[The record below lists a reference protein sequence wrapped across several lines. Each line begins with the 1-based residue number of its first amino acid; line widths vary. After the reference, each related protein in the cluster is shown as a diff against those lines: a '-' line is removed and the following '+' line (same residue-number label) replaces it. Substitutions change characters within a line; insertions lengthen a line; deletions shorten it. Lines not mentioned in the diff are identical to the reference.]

1 LFAGDFKKIMTDK
14 LKKEITKIVR
24 QVLNETALPK
34 ESTTTRTASGLD
46 FTAIG
51 EKRQGREAPQSLRVK
66 PGAKHPVLKTQSS
79 RNPSSRHADL
89 PRKGPAVLNIFHAG
103 VRKLDQA
110 LEQIQKIEETARR
123 SSVYTVESARS
134 WVCGADVKEGAGI
147 KCILDTVKPAGL
159 EKALQKADVL
169 VLPTF
174 CLKTAAKVASLICDD
189 QESGIV
195 FTALLQGK
203 RVLAASDGFLVCD
216 MLVNEDLRSEIDQI
230 LIKLEGFGMVF
241 CATDRLHSTFQKM
254 LSGVDTAKTTPTP
267 SSGKRKTQKEN
278 SANAT
283 GLVTAKVIYIAVD
296 ENQNTITLAPAG
308 IVTPL
313 ARDLAKE
320 YSIKIIKTEN

>member
-1 LFAGDFKKIMTDK
+1 MTDK

-24 QVLNETALPK
+24 QVLNETGLPK
-34 ESTTTRTASGLD
+34 E
-46 FTAIG
+46 
-51 EKRQGREAPQSLRVK
+51 
-66 PGAKHPVLKTQSS
+66 SS
-79 RNPSSRHADL
+79 RNPSSRPGDF

-110 LEQIQKIEETARR
+110 LEQIQKIEEIARR

-159 EKALQKADVL
+159 EKALQKADIL

-203 RVLAASDGFLVCD
+203 RILAANDGFLVCD
-216 MLVNEDLRSEIDQI
+216 ILVNEDLRSEIDQI
-230 LIKLEGFGMVF
+230 LRKLENFGMVF
-241 CATDRLHSTFQKM
+241 CPTDRLHSTFQKM
-254 LSGVDTAKTTPTP
+254 LPGVKQGKTTPTP
-267 SSGKRKTQKEN
+267 SPEKNKTQTEN
-278 SANAT
+278 STNAIN
-283 GLVTAKVIYIAVD
+283 LVTAKVIYMVVD
-296 ENQNTITLAPAG
+296 ENQNAITLAPGG

>member
-1 LFAGDFKKIMTDK
+1 LFAGDFKEIMTDK

-24 QVLNETALPK
+24 QVLNETGLPK
-34 ESTTTRTASGLD
+34 E
-46 FTAIG
+46 
-51 EKRQGREAPQSLRVK
+51 
-66 PGAKHPVLKTQSS
+66 SS
-79 RNPSSRHADL
+79 RNPSSRHGDF

-110 LEQIQKIEETARR
+110 LEQVQKIEEAARR

-159 EKALQKADVL
+159 EKALQKADIL

-216 MLVNEDLRSEIDQI
+216 MLANEVLRSEIDQI
-230 LIKLEGFGMVF
+230 LRKLEGFGMVF
-241 CATDRLHSTFQKM
+241 CPTDRLHSTFQEM
-254 LSGVDTAKTTPTP
+254 LSGVEPAKAVPIP
-267 SSGKRKTQKEN
+267 ASGKSKPTKEN
-278 SANAT
+278 SASAAR
-283 GLVTAKVIYIAVD
+283 LITAKTIYLAVD
-296 ENQNTITLAPAG
+296 ENQNAITLAPGG

-320 YSIKIIKTEN
+320 YSIKIIKTEH

>member
-1 LFAGDFKKIMTDK
+1 MTDK
-14 LKKEITKIVR
+14 LKKEISKIVR
-24 QVLNETALPK
+24 QVLTETGLP
-34 ESTTTRTASGLD
+34 RA
-46 FTAIG
+46 
-51 EKRQGREAPQSLRVK
+51 
-66 PGAKHPVLKTQSS
+66 SS
-79 RNPSSRHADL
+79 RNPSSRPGA
-89 PRKGPAVLNIFHAG
+89 PRRKGPAVLNIFHAG

-147 KCILDTVKPAGL
+147 KCILDTVKPEGL
-159 EKALQKADVL
+159 EKALQKADIL

-203 RVLAASDGFLVCD
+203 RILAANDGFLVCD
-216 MLVNEDLRSEIDQI
+216 ILANEALRGEIDQI
-230 LIKLEGFGMVF
+230 LRKLERFGMVF
-241 CATDRLHSTFQKM
+241 CPTDRLHSTFQKM
-254 LSGVDTAKTTPTP
+254 RPDVKPAKTNPTP
-267 SSGKRKTQKEN
+267 SPEKVKPPTEMSTDAKR
-278 SANAT
+278 
-283 GLVTAKVIYIAVD
+283 LVTAKVIYTAVN
-296 ENQNTITLAPAG
+296 ENQNSITLAPGA

-320 YSIKIIKTEN
+320 YSIKIIK

>member
-1 LFAGDFKKIMTDK
+1 MTDK
-14 LKKEITKIVR
+14 LKTEISKIVR
-24 QVLNETALPK
+24 QVLKETGSPK
-34 ESTTTRTASGLD
+34 E
-46 FTAIG
+46 
-51 EKRQGREAPQSLRVK
+51 
-66 PGAKHPVLKTQSS
+66 SS
-79 RNPSSRHADL
+79 RNPSPRHADA

-103 VRKLDQA
+103 VRKLDLA

-147 KCILDTVKPAGL
+147 KCILDTVKPEGL
-159 EKALQKADVL
+159 EKALQKADIL

-174 CLKTAAKVASLICDD
+174 CLKTAAKIASLICDD

-216 MLVNEDLRSEIDQI
+216 ILANEALRGEIDQI
-230 LIKLEGFGMVF
+230 LRKLEGFGMVF
-241 CATDRLHSTFQKM
+241 CTTDQLHSTFQKM
-254 LSGVDTAKTTPTP
+254 LPGVKPAKTKPP
-267 SSGKRKTQKEN
+267 STTKKTKTQTEN
-278 SANAT
+278 STHAKK
-283 GLVTAKVIYIAVD
+283 LVTAKVIYTAVD
-296 ENQNTITLAPAG
+296 ENQNAITLAPGA

-320 YSIKIIKTEN
+320 YSIKIIK

>member
-1 LFAGDFKKIMTDK
+1 MTDK
-14 LKKEITKIVR
+14 LKKEISKIVR
-24 QVLNETALPK
+24 QVLTETGLPP
-34 ESTTTRTASGLD
+34 A
-46 FTAIG
+46 
-51 EKRQGREAPQSLRVK
+51 
-66 PGAKHPVLKTQSS
+66 SS
-79 RNPSSRHADL
+79 RNPSSRPGAP

-147 KCILDTVKPAGL
+147 KCILDTVKPEGL
-159 EKALQKADVL
+159 EKALQKADIL

-203 RVLAASDGFLVCD
+203 RILAANDGFLVCD
-216 MLVNEDLRSEIDQI
+216 ILANEALRGEIDQI
-230 LIKLEGFGMVF
+230 LRKLESFGMVF
-241 CATDRLHSTFQKM
+241 CTTDRLYSTFQKM
-254 LSGVDTAKTTPTP
+254 IPGVKPAKTTPTP
-267 SSGKRKTQKEN
+267 SPEKVKPPTEISTDAKK
-278 SANAT
+278 
-283 GLVTAKVIYIAVD
+283 LVTAKVIYTAVD
-296 ENQNTITLAPAG
+296 ENQNSITLAPGG

-320 YSIKIIKTEN
+320 YSIKIIKIEH

>member
-1 LFAGDFKKIMTDK
+1 MTDK
-14 LKKEITKIVR
+14 LKKEISKIVR
-24 QVLNETALPK
+24 QVLNETGLPK
-34 ESTTTRTASGLD
+34 G
-46 FTAIG
+46 
-51 EKRQGREAPQSLRVK
+51 
-66 PGAKHPVLKTQSS
+66 SS
-79 RNPSSRHADL
+79 RNPPSRPGDS

-110 LEQIQKIEETARR
+110 LAQIQKIEETARR

-159 EKALQKADVL
+159 EKALQKADIL

-174 CLKTAAKVASLICDD
+174 CLKTAAKIASLICDD

-203 RVLAASDGFLVCD
+203 RILAASDGFLVCD
-216 MLVNEDLRSEIDQI
+216 ILANEALRGEIDQI
-230 LIKLEGFGMVF
+230 LRKLESFGMVF
-241 CATDRLHSTFQKM
+241 CPTDRLHATFQKM
-254 LSGVDTAKTTPTP
+254 LPDVKPAKTT
-267 SSGKRKTQKEN
+267 SGPLHEKVKTQTEKSTRAIN
-278 SANAT
+278 
-283 GLVTAKVIYIAVD
+283 LVTAKTIYLAVD
-296 ENQNTITLAPAG
+296 ENQNTITLAPGG

-320 YSIKIIKTEN
+320 YSIKIISTKS